1 MRMIIN
7 TFVAVLLLAGACGC
21 SMENDPKLTVTVVV
35 TGIPSKTESEQI
47 EKTLKSMVSGP
58 VRYTSSS
65 WTGDT
70 LTMQLSPVSNVQG
83 FSSKIKFGNVTETQ
97 GNTVRVAFVKQQG
110 V

>member
-1 MRMIIN
+1 MRTIIK
-7 TFVAVLLLAGACGC
+7 TLVAVLLVAGACGC

-35 TGIPSKTESEQI
+35 TGIPSKAESEQI
-47 EKTLKSMVSGP
+47 EKTLKAVVSGP

-70 LTMQLSPVSNVQG
+70 LTIQLSPVRNVQE

-97 GNTVRVAFVKQQG
+97 GNTVKVAFAKQRG